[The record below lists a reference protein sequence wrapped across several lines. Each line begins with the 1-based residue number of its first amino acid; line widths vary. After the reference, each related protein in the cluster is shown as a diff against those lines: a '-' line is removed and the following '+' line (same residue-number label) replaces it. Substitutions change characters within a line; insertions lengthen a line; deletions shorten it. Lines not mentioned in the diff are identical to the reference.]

1 MQPGL
6 RATVGLVWF
15 GLFDSGNVGFQ
26 RTWKSLHGGYK
37 FREGF
42 SEEEEKVELA
52 WVR

>member
-1 MQPGL
+1 M
-6 RATVGLVWF
+6 LVWF

-26 RTWKSLHGGYK
+26 RTWNSLHGGCK